1 MKLKRIVLAA
11 TLTACLAGTTMFG
24 VSAFADTTDTV
35 DIPDATLKAA
45 IIETLELP
53 SSQITEADM
62 KQLTGLETPVNDP
75 AQQITSIEGLQYA
88 TNLKTLDLDYNKITD
103 FSPIANLTKLE
114 TLDIS
119 YNNGAVQG
127 TDGVTDISCLA
138 GLTNLKSFS
147 SIGNAG
153 VQDYSVVSNFAGL
166 TYLNLSICE
175 LSDVSFVSELTSLES
190 LYLVFND
197 IYDVVPLQGLTSL
210 KVLALGSNKLQDI
223 SVVADMTELV
233 QFTVQDNYIE
243 DFSPVLGLSKLNY
256 LDVSRNFLSDEQMI
270 QIMETLSDAET
281 VYVSPQNDDS
291 KKAELICLNTY
302 AEQLNVGDT
311 VTLSASTF
319 DGTALDVSYSS
330 SNEAIATVDA
340 DGKITAV
347 SAGFCY
353 IKATYNGYS
362 RPCAVTVI
370 QPDEGGD
377 QTPGGEDQ
385 TPGGEDTTPPDDT
398 AGGCSGSVFGAAG
411 VIGGAALLAAV
422 MLVGRK
428 KGETRNN

>member
-1 MKLKRIVLAA
+1 MKLKRVLLAA
-11 TLTACLAGTTMFG
+11 TLTACLAGTAMFG
-24 VSAFADTTDTV
+24 VSAFADTGDTV
-35 DIPDATLKAA
+35 NIPDATLKAA

-53 SSQITEADM
+53 SSQITQADM
-62 KQLTGLETPVNDP
+62 KQLTVLETPVNDP
-75 AQQITSIEGLQYA
+75 VQQITSIEGLQYA

-153 VQDYSVVSNFAGL
+153 VKDYSVVSNFSGL

-175 LSDVSFVSELTSLES
+175 LSDISFVSDLTSLES

-197 IYDVVPLQGLTSL
+197 IYDAVPLQNLTSL

-223 SVVADMTELV
+223 SVVADMPELV

-243 DFSPVLGLSKLNY
+243 DFSAVLSLLKLNY

-270 QIMETLSDAET
+270 QIMETLTSAET
-281 VYVSPQNDDS
+281 VYVSPQNDES

-302 AEQLNVGDT
+302 AEQLNVGN
-311 VTLSASTF
+311 TLTLTATAF
-319 DGTALDVSYSS
+319 DGTALDVVYSS

-353 IKATYNGYS
+353 IKVAYNGYS

-370 QPDEGGD
+370 QPDEG
-377 QTPGGEDQ
+377 EEQ
-385 TPGGEDTTPPDDT
+385 TPGGEDTTPPEET
-398 AGGCSGSVFGAAG
+398 SGGCSGSVLGTAG
-411 VIGGAALLAAV
+411 LIGGAVFLAAAL
-422 MLVGRK
+422 MIWRK
-428 KGETRNN
+428 KGEDKHN

>member
-1 MKLKRIVLAA
+1 MTGKFITKICTAALSILMLACAGLCGCAGGVKAPSGGTQDPPAGGGNSGDGSTEEIKETEILSFDNTNNPLSSRI
-11 TLTACLAGTTMFG
+11 
-24 VSAFADTTDTV
+24 
-35 DIPDATLKAA
+35 
-45 IIETLELP
+45 
-53 SSQITEADM
+53 
-62 KQLTGLETPVNDP
+62 
-75 AQQITSIEGLQYA
+75 
-88 TNLKTLDLDYNKITD
+88 
-103 FSPIANLTKLE
+103 
-114 TLDIS
+114 
-119 YNNGAVQG
+119 
-127 TDGVTDISCLA
+127 GVTDISCLA

-175 LSDVSFVSELTSLES
+175 LSDVSFLSELTSLES

-370 QPDEGGD
+370 QPNEGGD

-398 AGGCSGSVFGAAG
+398 AGGCSGSVFGATG

-422 MLVGRK
+422 VVIGRK